1 MKFLK
6 TLAITLLA
14 GATLTGCE
22 DVLKDNVNPDK
33 AHTNEIEQGMPV
45 LVFYANQTVY
55 DHAEYN
61 IYLSQCLTTMGK
73 SQTGSYG
80 YKSGWEFLTM
90 NRHPQWRRHFYDIGR
105 NANILIENAHEVNS
119 PNCELI
125 ARTIRLMSM
134 QLTTDVFGDMPRT
147 EAYLSNAPHYDTQ
160 ESIYKWMFEEA
171 DELNKLYNDPDW
183 TNNPQAHAITKRMDR
198 IYAGDLKM
206 WEGLVY
212 AIRARLLLR
221 NIPNIDRSSKVCQE
235 IISNAQKAID
245 IWRSGD
251 NLYGAWFGSEPRY
264 NFDGGT
270 GEQNA
275 PWSVAQPKIN
285 SWESRDNLLTTAVPS
300 KYMVQDLM
308 GIIRPGDEMNQ
319 GYWDRNNGY
328 GNDPRLMLLFQPQD
342 GPISASNDNKR
353 VMIRFL
359 ENNIGAG
366 STYKQAHYP
375 VLYAGAYAGGVD
387 AYTCLFTMEELYFIQ
402 AEAYY
407 WMGDKQMAC
416 QLSREATEA
425 NIQRHLDRYLMDN
438 NGLYPGSNC
447 KPSVAEAAQRND
459 KARFENIVFAFL
471 NNQPGYNA
479 EVKGGGTAKA
489 CSEVGNERWFFD
501 PQNFSLSDLM
511 EQKYIAM
518 YMQPEQWTDMR
529 RYHYSN
535 NRNNYGIGD
544 AGEIVYPTLRRP
556 YNLYAAY
563 WVDGLT
569 EAEKENC
576 WIQRINYDPETE
588 EKYNRPELIRLG
600 AFRNFEWLRKPMIWA
615 EEYGSR
621 TSLTEERAQ

>member
-1 MKFLK
+1 MKLLK

-22 DVLKDNVNPDK
+22 DVIKDNVNPDK
-33 AHTNEIEQGMPV
+33 AHTNQIEQGMPV
-45 LVFYANQTVY
+45 LVFYANQTIY

-105 NANILIENAHEVNS
+105 NANILIDNAQEVNS
-119 PNCELI
+119 PNCELV

-171 DELNKLYNDPDW
+171 DELAKLYNDPAW
-183 TNNPQAHAITKRMDR
+183 VNNPKAHAITKRMDR

-212 AIRARLLLR
+212 AIKARLLLR
-221 NIPNIDRSSKVCQE
+221 NIPNIERSSKTCQE
-235 IISNAQKAID
+235 IIANAQKAID

-285 SWESRDNLLTTAVPS
+285 SWESRDNLLTSAVPS
-300 KYMVQDLM
+300 KYLVQDLM
-308 GIIRPGDEMNQ
+308 GVINPGNENNQ

-328 GNDPRLMLLFQPQD
+328 GSDPRLLLLFQPQE
-342 GPISASNDNKR
+342 GPTSASNEAKR
-353 VMIRFL
+353 VMLRYL

-366 STYKQAHYP
+366 STYKQAHFP

-387 AYTCLFTMEELYFIQ
+387 AYTCLFTMEELYFIK

-407 WMGDKQMAC
+407 WMGDKQTAC
-416 QLSREATEA
+416 QLAREATEA
-425 NIQRHLDRYLMDN
+425 NIQRHLDRFLMDN
-438 NGLYPGSNC
+438 EGLYPGANC
-447 KPSVAEAAQRND
+447 KPSTAAAAQKND
-459 KARFENIVFAFL
+459 KARFENMVFAFL
-471 NNQPGYNA
+471 NNQPGYNP
-479 EVKGGGTAKA
+479 EVKAAGTAKA
-489 CSEVGNERWFFD
+489 CSEIGNKRWFFD

-529 RYHYSN
+529 RYHFSN

-544 AGEIVYPTLRRP
+544 AGEIVYPSLRRP

-563 WVDGLT
+563 WVDGMT
-569 EAEKENC
+569 DAQKENC

-600 AFRNFEWLRKPMIWA
+600 AFRNHEWLRKPMIWA
-615 EEYGSR
+615 EEYGTR